1 MIHSWKRTSL
11 WLRDNAAYRQCCC
24 LEKIISP
31 EQIGRKAARWNA
43 RRSKRQREGKVCRAI
58 SSRVRLRRCA
68 SLSLSLFLFLART
81 RALSFPFSLPL
92 SLQYSHS
99 YYFSSVLV
107 TIGICQRRKRALKE
121 GKINRESG
129 CEAETASR
137 KREVQE
143 KREKEN
149 GQDDTGGRVCRGGSW
164 SRSCFISGWVRRSRG
179 GKTG

>member
-1 MIHSWKRTSL
+1 MHGVRSVKGKAKSAEQFR
-11 WLRDNAAYRQCCC
+11 
-24 LEKIISP
+24 LECVYADVHP
-31 EQIGRKAARWNA
+31 
-43 RRSKRQREGKVCRAI
+43 C
-58 SSRVRLRRCA
+58 
-68 SLSLSLFLFLART
+68 LSLFLFLART

-121 GKINRESG
+121 GKINRESS

-149 GQDDTGGRVCRGGSW
+149 GQDDTGGRVLTYEMLSKDERAFTNPPLLRYTTDNLLNVNQREV
-164 SRSCFISGWVRRSRG
+164 RSESSPKIMTLLQRSL
-179 GKTG
+179 